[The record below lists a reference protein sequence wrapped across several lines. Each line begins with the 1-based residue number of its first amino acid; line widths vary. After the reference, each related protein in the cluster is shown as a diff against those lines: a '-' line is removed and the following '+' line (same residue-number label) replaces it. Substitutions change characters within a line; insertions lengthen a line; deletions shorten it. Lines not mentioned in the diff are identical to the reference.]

1 MDMVDR
7 YLTRYDVN
15 LMFQSNLP
23 QNITRP
29 YRYGTSQ
36 YALPILGKPDQMYLE
51 ICFDMCT
58 QLVTSHSDRL

>member
-1 MDMVDR
+1 MDMIDR

-23 QNITRP
+23 QNITGP
-29 YRYGTSQ
+29 YRYGSSQ
-36 YALPILGKPDQMYLE
+36 HPLPIFGKPDQMYLE
-51 ICFDMCT
+51 VCFGMCA